1 MSKTSRATLE
11 NLSDGKTSKLRLTLK
26 GNKVIM
32 TRDELLDLADDILGY
47 LESPAELK
55 TKTGRKRK

>member
-1 MSKTSRATLE
+1 MSKNSRATLE